1 MMFHNKHMPFLLE
14 SVLYW
19 TLAFLFYVF
28 LKFYGIENL
37 GLIPTQHIIFKN
49 LLLPAVYIGALLG
62 IFFAL
67 IEFAFQKTALKQ
79 LALWL
84 QLLIKSLT
92 YFVILVALLT
102 VARML
107 ILDNGNES
115 FSSDRWWWI
124 QNKFFRTSLVYF
136 LVAVFV
142 FSFLQI
148 AKDNFGKGIFA
159 KMLLGVYKKPQKVA
173 RIFMFLDLKSS
184 TTIAEKLGNLKY
196 SQLIQE
202 AFVELNEV
210 ASKHDATIYQY
221 VGDEAVL
228 VWTYKSGLKHNNCL
242 EIFFKF
248 QEQLARNKDY
258 YQNEYGFQLEFKAS
272 VHGGT
277 IVLAEI
283 GTIKKELAYHGD
295 VINTSARIQSLCN
308 QYQQQLLVS
317 ETIWNEIN
325 SKNQYDSQ
333 VYMDA
338 FLKGKDETLTLFGV
352 QKVGGLVS

>member
-1 MMFHNKHMPFLLE
+1 MKHLPFIIE

-19 TLAFLFYVF
+19 TLAFLFYVY
-28 LKFYGIENL
+28 LKFYGIYNL
-37 GLIPTQHIIFKN
+37 GLLPTQHIIFKD
-49 LLLPAVYIGALLG
+49 LLLSAVYTGALLG
-62 IFFAL
+62 VFFAL
-67 IEFAFQKTALKQ
+67 IELVFQKTVLKR

-84 QLLIKSLT
+84 QLLIKSSA

-102 VARML
+102 VARLL
-107 ILDNGNES
+107 ILDEGNES
-115 FSSDRWWWI
+115 FSSERWWWI

-136 LVAVFV
+136 LVAHFI

-184 TTIAEKLGNLKY
+184 TAIAENLGYYRY
-196 SQLIQE
+196 SQFIQE
-202 AFVELNEV
+202 SFVVLNEV
-210 ASKHDATIYQY
+210 VWKHDATIYQY

-228 VWTYKSGLKHNNCL
+228 VWTYKKGLQYNNCV
-242 EIFFKF
+242 EVFFKF
-248 QEQLARNKDY
+248 KEQLKSKKDH
-258 YQNEYGFQLEFKAS
+258 YQNKYGFYPEFKAS

-277 IVLAEI
+277 IVFAEI

-308 QYQQQLLVS
+308 KYRQELLVS
-317 ETIWNEIN
+317 ETIWNEIK
-325 SKNQYDSQ
+325 SKKQYISQ
-333 VYMDA
+333 KYVDA

-352 QKVGGLVS
+352 QKTSILFF